1 MKVDWMF
8 FDVGFDRDKIF
19 VDKRRGRIVRIG
31 FGLQPNASAS
41 GRSRAEVDQQRF
53 VARFRLGERCID
65 VFVPFDSHL
74 PFLRYNNLIFKLPN
88 T

>member
-19 VDKRRGRIVRIG
+19 VDERRGRIVRIG
-31 FGLQPNASAS
+31 FGFQPNASDS

-53 VARFRLGERCID
+53 VSRFRFG
-65 VFVPFDSHL
+65 
-74 PFLRYNNLIFKLPN
+74 
-88 T
+88 